1 MCMRLH
7 INLDEELVEQIDE
20 LAGARGRSAFIRET
34 LAKEVEE
41 KRAWAAFERAA
52 GSCPNFGDHLGPDWV
67 RRMRSEDG
75 ARRQKRLDEAWARH
89 DDPD

>member
-1 MCMRLH
+1 MRLH

-41 KRAWAAFERAA
+41 KRAWAAFRRAA
-52 GSCPNFGDHLGPDWV
+52 GSCPNFGDHMGPDWV
-67 RRMRSEDG
+67 RRMRRESG
-75 ARRQKRLDEAWARH
+75 ARERERLRETRARH

>member
-1 MCMRLH
+1 MCIRLH

-41 KRAWAAFERAA
+41 KRAWAAFRRAA
-52 GSCPNFGDHLGPDWV
+52 GSCPNFGDHMGPDWV
-67 RRMRSEDG
+67 RRMRRESG
-75 ARRQKRLDEAWARH
+75 ARERERLRETRARH